1 MSDFLPFWDY
11 FKDVFVP
18 LNRLELPLKPLHQG
32 CCELLQEAVFGELH
46 KSFVVVN
53 IPPRVGKTKIMEALG
68 TWQFSY
74 APESQLIYTSYANV
88 LVQKSIRYMQE
99 VMRSEW
105 YIDLFKTR
113 LGATQQADHYTTT
126 KGGVCYG
133 DGVGGGLTGFG
144 AGLKRKA
151 GGFIVVDDPSKP
163 DEALSRVESD
173 KIRNWFENTLKSR
186 RNSSQWTP
194 IIVCM
199 QRLDPDDLSGFI
211 LENYPDDTA
220 HIKFS
225 GFVNGQST
233 IPETTDTKS
242 MLDTQRVNPY
252 AFSAQIMQEPIVIGG
267 NLIQTKD
274 WHYYDPKN
282 PPKFDMKV
290 ITCDTAMK
298 AKESN
303 DESVLHCWGRYR
315 RQAYLIDQINGRWS
329 PSQLISNAAT
339 FYRKHSLPS
348 SPVATM
354 SVEEASVGFTLIQ
367 DLRKKGIPARGVVR
381 HKDKVTRVKDI
392 LNYQQTG
399 MVYLPEGLPWL
410 ASFIA
415 QCASFRDDGKSR
427 KDDMVDCFADGVLIL
442 LGKGTSILAA
452 LGTKKGDLLP
462 RKTAAD
468 EEFEKVAA
476 ERAGKLPQAVLD
488 DPLCKA
494 LIRLN
499 TELDMQRRKRNLELT
514 RGY

>member
-1 MSDFLPFWDY
+1 MSDLLPFWDY
-11 FKDVFVP
+11 FRDVFVP
-18 LNRLELPLKPLHQG
+18 LNRLELPLKPLHKG
-32 CCELLQEAVFGELH
+32 CCELLERAAFGELG

-88 LVQKSIRYMQE
+88 LVTKSIRYMQE
-99 VMRSEW
+99 VMSSEW
-105 YIDLFKTR
+105 YLELFKTR
-113 LGATQQADHYTTT
+113 LGTTQQADHFTTSR
-126 KGGVCYG
+126 GGVCYG

-151 GGFIVVDDPSKP
+151 GGFIIVDDPSKP

-211 LENYPDDTA
+211 LENYPDDVA
-220 HIKFS
+220 HVKFS
-225 GFVNGQST
+225 GFVNGEST

-267 NLIQTKD
+267 NLIKKAD
-274 WHYYDPKN
+274 WHYFEHDE
-282 PPKFDMKV
+282 PPKFDMKI

-303 DESVLHCWGRYR
+303 DSSVLQCWGRYR
-315 RQAYLIDQINGRWS
+315 RQAYLVDQIKGRWS
-329 PSQLISNAAT
+329 PSQLLTNATT
-339 FYRKHSLPS
+339 FYRKHNITGS
-348 SPVATM
+348 SISTF
-354 SVEEASVGFTLIQ
+354 SVEEAAVGFTLIQ

-399 MVYLPEGLPWL
+399 MVYLPKGAPWL
-410 ASFIA
+410 AEFESE
-415 QCASFRDDGKSR
+415 CSSFRDDGKSR
-427 KDDMVDCFADGVLIL
+427 KDDQVDCFADGVLIL
-442 LGKGTSILAA
+442 LGKGTSILSALGIRKRELLPIKADGTEVGSKTEGEEFAEALGKALAQHSQGGEALEAA
-452 LGTKKGDLLP
+452 L
-462 RKTAAD
+462 
-468 EEFEKVAA
+468 
-476 ERAGKLPQAVLD
+476 RA
-488 DPLCKA
+488 
-494 LIRLN
+494 R
-499 TELDMQRRKRNLELT
+499 RNLELT